1 MKTRIESTASLCR
14 SVSEPNPLR
23 EQASVHQRR
32 NESLTCTCVWSEMF
46 CELVVHSSE
55 NQEALLIPLINH
67 PTDVRVLSCRFQQS
81 GGAAGHQGECFAED
95 FYGRKRS
102 EARVLC
108 IQSRDAPICV
118 ALSPR
123 SAMFAA
129 RNDDGAGSRMFYTPV
144 GGDVTL
150 RWPVRR
156 LATYSR
162 WKINTGLIVRRGR
175 LERHCRDRFRVFFQ
189 VSI

>member
-1 MKTRIESTASLCR
+1 MRTRIELTASLCR

-81 GGAAGHQGECFAED
+81 GGAAGHQGEGVSPRIFTAVSGAGEDVVYPVAWRSNLRSFITSFRDVCSVATTTEQDRACFTRLS
-95 FYGRKRS
+95 GR
-102 EARVLC
+102 
-108 IQSRDAPICV
+108 RDASMACSSSCDIFSMENKHGID
-118 ALSPR
+118 SPPGKIR
-123 SAMFAA
+123 A
-129 RNDDGAGSRMFYTPV
+129 
-144 GGDVTL
+144 TL
-150 RWPVRR
+150 P
-156 LATYSR
+156 
-162 WKINTGLIVRRGR
+162 G
-175 LERHCRDRFRVFFQ
+175 
-189 VSI
+189 